1 MNLSNMLQEFTTQI
15 MDNPNLSRYQQEE
28 KMIQVF
34 DLCHFIDV
42 YKQSLKIIDYK
53 HKINI
58 VDDNRAQKGIYFC
71 DLLYNAKYSFDG
83 SFFIPSNV
91 RDIVNRLK
99 IKELWLVIV
108 EESFCTIDLTI
119 SREFIKSNNTENLF
133 DKIFYFNFS
142 QSIIKNLK

>member
-1 MNLSNMLQEFTTQI
+1 MNLSNMLQEFITQI
-15 MDNPNLSRYQQEE
+15 MDSPNLSGYQQEE

-42 YKQSLKIIDYK
+42 YKPSLKIIDYK

-58 VDDNRAQKGIYFC
+58 VDDDGVQKGIYFC

-83 SFFIPSNV
+83 SFYIPSNV
-91 RDIVNRLK
+91 SNLVEQLK
-99 IKELWLVIV
+99 IKELWFVVV
-108 EESFCTIDLTI
+108 EESFYTIDLTI
-119 SREFIKSNNTENLF
+119 SKKFVKSNNTESLF

-142 QSIIKNLK
+142 QSIIKILK